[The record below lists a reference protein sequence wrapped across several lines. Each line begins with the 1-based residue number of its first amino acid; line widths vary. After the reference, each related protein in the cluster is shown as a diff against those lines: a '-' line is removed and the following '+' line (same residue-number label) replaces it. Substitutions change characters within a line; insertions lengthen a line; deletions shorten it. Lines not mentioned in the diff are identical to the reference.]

1 MMSDTQT
8 LTDEDFDEKP
18 TKERILAVV
27 YWLADSARDIKER
40 QIEEDL
46 LALARRHDSRIN

>member
-1 MMSDTQT
+1 MSDTQT
-8 LTDEDFDEKP
+8 LPDEDFDEKP

-46 LALARRHDSRIN
+46 LALARRHDSRVN